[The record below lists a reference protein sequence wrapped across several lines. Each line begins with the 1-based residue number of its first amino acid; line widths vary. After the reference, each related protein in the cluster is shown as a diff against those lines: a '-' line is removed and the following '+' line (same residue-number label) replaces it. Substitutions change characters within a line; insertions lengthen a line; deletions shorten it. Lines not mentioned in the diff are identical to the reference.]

1 MSCSACRIDVL
12 QSFLY
17 AFGAQHA
24 RSLPGRTPTT
34 IQRRSIHSRTVLR
47 FGSTSVQS
55 TASGVHDVTPMAA
68 SDHSYIPF
76 ATSTA
81 PASITQSSFSSSVP
95 PKRHVPIV
103 RKTSERK
110 QGEDHSLG
118 DTGLLESDVYEPDVI
133 LFTESKAPRL
143 ARDGAKDKTSS
154 SGRRAEETQERR
166 SYKQDGRSFS
176 GRRAPITIPEIEEKV
191 ARFTAEKRTAGVRS
205 HNPQEPWGVQKT
217 ALEQKFGE
225 QGWAPRKRLSPD
237 ALDGI
242 RALHA
247 QYPEDYSTS
256 VLAEQFKV
264 SPEAIRRILKSK
276 WRPNDEEDVSRRQRW
291 QKRGEA
297 IWGQMVELGLKPPKK
312 WRNMGIG
319 RINNPDSGRE
329 KPRARS
335 RNTNREE
342 IAPAIA
348 DDLVKVPM
356 AVSQM
361 DQLVR
366 RSLSDR
372 IL

>member
-1 MSCSACRIDVL
+1 MSE
-12 QSFLY
+12 QK
-17 AFGAQHA
+17 
-24 RSLPGRTPTT
+24 
-34 IQRRSIHSRTVLR
+34 QR
-47 FGSTSVQS
+47 
-55 TASGVHDVTPMAA
+55 
-68 SDHSYIPF
+68 
-76 ATSTA
+76 
-81 PASITQSSFSSSVP
+81 
-95 PKRHVPIV
+95 
-103 RKTSERK
+103 
-110 QGEDHSLG
+110 EDQFFE
-118 DTGLLESDVYEPDVI
+118 DTGLLESDVHEPDVI
-133 LFTESKAPRL
+133 LFTESKTRRL
-143 ARDGAKDKTSS
+143 ARDRPKDKTHST
-154 SGRRAEETQERR
+154 GKKAEGTPDRR
-166 SYKQDGRSFS
+166 SYRQDGRSHP
-176 GRRAPITIPEIEEKV
+176 GRRAPTTVPETAKKV
-191 ARFTAEKRTAGVRS
+191 ARFTAEKVIAGERL

-297 IWGQMVELGLKPPKK
+297 IWGQMVDLGLKPPKK

-319 RINNPDSGRE
+319 RINNPDSGKE
-329 KPRARS
+329 KPRPRLSDA
-335 RNTNREE
+335 NMGDV
-342 IAPAIA
+342 APAAA
-348 DDLVKVPM
+348 DELVKVPM
-356 AVSQM
+356 VVAQAE
-361 DQLVR
+361 QLDR